1 MLNTQTPQ
9 TPLVRRERSQS
20 TVLTDAKIRQAKP
33 QSAQYKLFDGGGLHL
48 LITPSGSKLWRW
60 KYTKANSSEGLKSLG
75 RYPEVS
81 LAQAREARND
91 MRKQLVQGI
100 DPAEKARQEKHAR
113 LIAAENSFKSVA
125 KSWWEYW
132 RVGRSI
138 QHADQ
143 VMRRFEK
150 NVFPHIGARPITE
163 ISAPELVAMLHA
175 IQKRGV
181 TDLAKRA
188 LQTSSQ
194 VFRHAIVNG
203 LAVNNPA
210 AAIRPSDVL
219 QTRATV
225 NLARVDAKELPQ
237 LLRQID
243 AYRGTPATR
252 LAMKLM
258 AQTFVRT
265 TELIA
270 APWSEFDL
278 DAAEWRIP
286 ANRMKAKKPHI
297 VPLSTQSVSLLKTL
311 HLITGHGPLLFPG
324 ERDHAKPMSN
334 NTILKALKIMGYGGQ
349 MTGHGFRGV
358 ASTMLNEMEFNR
370 DHIELQMAHQQ
381 RNKVVAAYNHATY
394 LKQRRVMMQAW
405 SDYLDKCITQ

>member
-1 MLNTQTPQ
+1 MLTTQTSQ
-9 TPLVRRERSQS
+9 TPIVRRERSQS
-20 TVLTDAKIRQAKP
+20 TALTDAKIRQAKP
-33 QSAQYKLFDGGGLHL
+33 LSAPYKLFDGGGLHL
-48 LITPSGSKLWRW
+48 LVTISGSKLWRW
-60 KYTKANSSEGLKSLG
+60 KYAKANGSEGLKSLG

-125 KSWWEYW
+125 KSWWDW
-132 RVGRSI
+132 WSVGRSL

-143 VMRRFEK
+143 VWRRFEK
-150 NVFPHIGARPITE
+150 NVFPHIGFRPISDIT
-163 ISAPELVAMLHA
+163 SPELVAMLNI

-181 TDLAKRA
+181 VDIARRA
-188 LQTSSQ
+188 LQTSNQ
-194 VFRHAIVNG
+194 VFRYAIRHG

-210 AAIRPSDVL
+210 AAIKPSDVL
-219 QTRATV
+219 QSRTKV

-243 AYRGTPATR
+243 AYRGTPTTR

-265 TELIA
+265 SELIA

-311 HLITGHGPLLFPG
+311 HLITGHSLLLFPG
-324 ERDHAKPMSN
+324 ERDHVKPMSN
-334 NTILKALKIMGYGGQ
+334 NTILKALKIMGYGGT

-358 ASTMLNEMEFNR
+358 ASTMLHEMDF
-370 DHIELQMAHQQ
+370 DHHHIELQLAHLPRDQ
-381 RNKVVAAYNHATY
+381 VSAAYNHATY
-394 LKQRRVMMQAW
+394 LQQRRVMMQAW
-405 SDYLDKCITQ
+405 SDHLDQCLAG

>member
-1 MLNTQTPQ
+1 MPEIQLQPTSII
-9 TPLVRRERSQS
+9 RRERSQTS
-20 TVLTDAKIRQAKP
+20 ALTDLKIRQAKLE
-33 QSAQYKLFDGGGLHL
+33 SAQYKLFDGGGLHL
-48 LITPSGSKLWRW
+48 LITTNGSKLWRW
-60 KYTKANSSEGLKSLG
+60 KYTKANGTEGLKALG
-75 RYPEVS
+75 RYPDIS
-81 LAQAREARND
+81 LAQARDIRNE

-100 DPAEKARQEKHAR
+100 DPAEKARREKHAR
-113 LIAAENSFKSVA
+113 LVAAENSFRSVA
-125 KSWWEYW
+125 KSWWEKW
-132 RVGRSI
+132 RVGGSA

-150 NVFPHIGARPITE
+150 NVFPHIGSRPVSE
-163 ISAPELVAMLHA
+163 IAATELVAMLNA

-188 LQTSSQ
+188 LQTSNQ
-194 VFRHAIVNG
+194 VFRYAIANG
-203 LAVNNPA
+203 LAANNPA

-219 QTRATV
+219 QSRPKV
-225 NLARVDAKELPQ
+225 NLARVDGKELPQ
-237 LLRQID
+237 LLRNIE

-252 LAMKLM
+252 LAIKLM

-278 DAAEWRIP
+278 EAAEWRIP

-311 HLITGHGPLLFPG
+311 HLITGHGMLLFPG
-324 ERDHAKPMSN
+324 ERDHSKPMSN

-358 ASTMLNEMEFNR
+358 ASTMLHEMEFDHN
-370 DHIELQMAHQQ
+370 HIELQLAHLPRDQ
-381 RNKVVAAYNHATY
+381 VSAAYNHALY

-405 SDYLDKCITQ
+405 ADYLDSCLVG